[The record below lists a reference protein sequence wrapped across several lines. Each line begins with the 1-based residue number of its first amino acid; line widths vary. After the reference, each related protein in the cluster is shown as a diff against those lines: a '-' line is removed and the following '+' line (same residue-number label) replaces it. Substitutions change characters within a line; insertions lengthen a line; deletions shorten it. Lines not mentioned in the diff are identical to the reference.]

1 MAEKWAIVYE
11 YDLEKGLCFMAKE
24 DAGKGNVALFDSRE
38 KAEDWVASSGNID
51 EELWEINFVRL
62 QP

>member
-1 MAEKWAIVYE
+1 MAEKWAVVYE

-38 KAEDWVASSGNID
+38 MAEDWVASSGNID
-51 EELWEINFVRL
+51 EELWDINYVRL
-62 QP
+62 HL